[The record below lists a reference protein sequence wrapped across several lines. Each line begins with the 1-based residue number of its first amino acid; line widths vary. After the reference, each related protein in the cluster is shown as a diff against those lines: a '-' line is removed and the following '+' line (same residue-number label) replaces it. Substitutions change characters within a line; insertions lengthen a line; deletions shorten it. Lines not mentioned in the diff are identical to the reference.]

1 MSHDS
6 IWHLQNFNLFK
17 AIPAAEMMKLQDM
30 ITTDWIK
37 HKDPVFLSGEP
48 NRWVYFLKQGLV
60 KLSMGTPDGKALTV
74 ALLKPGEI
82 FGELAPTEDSD
93 ESLEAIA
100 LEDSYLCRIRSE
112 AFLAYAEHNAGLMLS
127 INKLLG
133 LRIRRIQTAVRD
145 MAFLDVPGRL
155 AKLLF
160 QLSESDSVVDPQGL
174 MISLR
179 LTHQEIANLI
189 GASRELV
196 STVLGR
202 FVAEGLVVQH
212 KRRLILPDPRRLT
225 KLFR

>member
-1 MSHDS
+1 MAQDT

-17 AIPAAEMMKLQDM
+17 AMPAAEMMKLQDM
-30 ITTDWIK
+30 VNTDWIK

-60 KLSMGTPDGKALTV
+60 KLSMGTADGKTLTV

-82 FGELAPTEDSD
+82 FGELAPAEDAD

-100 LEDSYLCRIRSE
+100 LEDSYLCRMRSE
-112 AFLAYAEHNAGLMLS
+112 AFLAYAEQSAGLMLS

-155 AKLLF
+155 AKVLH
-160 QLSESDSVVDPQGL
+160 QLGETDSVPVERGRL
-174 MISLR
+174 IKFR

-202 FVAEGLVVQH
+202 FVAEGLVIQD
-212 KRRLILPDPRRLT
+212 KRRLILPDSRRLT
-225 KLFR
+225 KYFQ